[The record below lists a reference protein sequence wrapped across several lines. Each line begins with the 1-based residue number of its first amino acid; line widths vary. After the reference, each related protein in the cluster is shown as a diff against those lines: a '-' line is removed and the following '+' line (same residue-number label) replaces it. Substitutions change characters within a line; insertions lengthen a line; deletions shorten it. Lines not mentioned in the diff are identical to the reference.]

1 MMGCVL
7 AEGEAYDSPR
17 ALAQAGPFP
26 AVGPHWMV
34 EDGEAAE
41 VPPALRALVAA
52 YRKLYLSYEP
62 QEARYLTLHRGHM
75 MFVRPDERQFINAE
89 LIKNLT
95 LTGTLNDIRERVE
108 AFAAAGYDQLMV
120 QLVPGQEQAL
130 EEWARAFN
138 LRTPVRAD

>member
-1 MMGCVL
+1 MMC
-7 AEGEAYDSPR
+7 
-17 ALAQAGPFP
+17 
-26 AVGPHWMV
+26 
-34 EDGEAAE
+34 
-41 VPPALRALVAA
+41 
-52 YRKLYLSYEP
+52 
-62 QEARYLTLHRGHM
+62 
-75 MFVRPDERQFINAE
+75 VRPDERQFINAE

-138 LRTPVRAD
+138 LRTPVRRD